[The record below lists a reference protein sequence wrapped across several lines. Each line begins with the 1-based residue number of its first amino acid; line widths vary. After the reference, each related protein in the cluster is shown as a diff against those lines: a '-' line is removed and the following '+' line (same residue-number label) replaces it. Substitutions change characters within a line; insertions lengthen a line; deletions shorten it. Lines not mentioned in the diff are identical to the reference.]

1 MSKDEYKNLINTYMN
16 ELNLPYI
23 IAKQYNC
30 LKQMKK
36 VACNSRRL
44 DESGDLNSHDGR
56 WSSSTT
62 RFERENNIEY
72 SHAFLNT

>member
-1 MSKDEYKNLINTYMN
+1 MSKDEYKIFINAYMN

-23 IAKQYNC
+23 IAKQHNC

-36 VACNSRRL
+36 I
-44 DESGDLNSHDGR
+44 
-56 WSSSTT
+56 
-62 RFERENNIEY
+62 ERENNMEY